1 MPSPKTDR
9 SSSARST
16 PDWSSFDPRGFP
28 ALVSRLNVR
37 LVLALAIVALVG
49 LITSAIAIQ
58 QILPGFLAE
67 QTRQRIDTAAASAGF
82 SLQETVTRIGSD
94 EATQATA
101 GIRELRDSRIAP
113 DVAALAARNFNA
125 TVTIVND
132 LGAVVARQSPPNTD
146 ELESEGLQRDT
157 EIAPASRLVQLE
169 LPNGERVEY
178 TVTVSDIYST
188 RAATLEQIRTA
199 LIGGGI
205 LALGASL
212 VTGIVAARS
221 LTVPIARLRRVSAR
235 VAQGQLDERAAPSG
249 VLEIDELGQQFNV
262 MADRLSGTLRM
273 LEADR
278 DRLREFVAD
287 VSHELRTPIA
297 ALRMYIELQRDG
309 EVDEPTRREFLD
321 RSLEQI
327 QRLDWLST
335 NLLDLSRIDAGI
347 YPLDMRTGDLRD
359 PVQAV
364 VQALSEAAV
373 ERGVALASTVPAEP
387 VELRFDRER
396 IVQLMTNLIGNAIKF
411 TPRDGAI
418 SVRMEERASDVLIEV
433 SDTGPGIPADELPH
447 IFERFYR
454 GTNTGEA
461 RASGSGLGLA
471 IVRSIVEMHDGEI
484 ELASEVGKG
493 TQVRIILPRQAADTH
508 ETTECVWMSPE
519 QLLAAAE
526 RREMT
531 IAQPTRYTL
540 EDLRTSIAK
549 HGSLAAL
556 LRGETTRRVG
566 AIMPKLAKQDGRTI
580 IVMPWDAGYRELPGE
595 SVAEGQYYE
604 PALMALQSRIERDH

>member
-1 MPSPKTDR
+1 MPSPKTDPP
-9 SSSARST
+9 SSRST
-16 PDWSSFDPRGFP
+16 PDWSSFDPRGLP
-28 ALVSRLNVR
+28 ALVGRLNVR

-49 LITSAIAIQ
+49 LITSGIAIQ
-58 QILPGFLAE
+58 QILPGFLVE
-67 QTRQRIDTAAASAGF
+67 QTQQRVETAAVSTGL
-82 SLQETVTRIGSD
+82 SLQELVTRVGNDPQS
-94 EATQATA
+94 ETTA
-101 GIRELRDSRIAP
+101 DVRELRDSRIAP
-113 DVAALAARNFNA
+113 VVAAEAARDFNA
-125 TVTIVND
+125 TVTIRND
-132 LGAVVARQSPPNTD
+132 LGAMVARASPGDTD
-146 ELESEGLQRDT
+146 TLEAQGLRRDT
-157 EIAPASRLVQLE
+157 EVRPSIRDVELE
-169 LPNGERVEY
+169 LPSGERIFYE
-178 TVTVSDIYST
+178 VTVSDLYST
-188 RAATLEQIRTA
+188 RAATLDQIRSA
-199 LIGGGI
+199 LIGAGL

-297 ALRMYIELQRDG
+297 ALRMYTELQRDG
-309 EVDEPTRREFLD
+309 DVDEATRREFLD
-321 RSLEQI
+321 RSLDQI

-364 VQALSEAAV
+364 VQALGEAAV
-373 ERGVALASTVPAEP
+373 EHGVALESTVPAEP

-411 TPRDGAI
+411 TPPGGAI
-418 SVRMEERASDVLIEV
+418 SVRLEERPSDVLIEV
-433 SDTGPGIPADELPH
+433 TDTGAGIPADELPH

-471 IVRSIVEMHDGEI
+471 IVRSIVEMHDGRI

-493 TQVRIILPRQAADTH
+493 TQVRIILPRQAA
-508 ETTECVWMSPE
+508 ET
-519 QLLAAAE
+519 
-526 RREMT
+526 
-531 IAQPTRYTL
+531 
-540 EDLRTSIAK
+540 
-549 HGSLAAL
+549 
-556 LRGETTRRVG
+556 GETREAPIEKVNETSRGGQAARNPGTVG
-566 AIMPKLAKQDGRTI
+566 
-580 IVMPWDAGYRELPGE
+580 
-595 SVAEGQYYE
+595 
-604 PALMALQSRIERDH
+604 